1 MSITRRGANTY
12 LVRVYVGRDP
22 LTGGRIEINETA
34 RGTEAYARKVEAK
47 INGQKE
53 SGRITKTPRMTVD
66 ALFDHYVESARHCQA
81 ATTQNKNR
89 TFFNKYARPYI
100 GTTSLRKVTSKLLQ
114 DLFNLLMDEKTAGG
128 RGLGPGTVR
137 TLRKVL
143 AAAFNYAVCQ
153 KLITESP
160 VSGTRVPSVE
170 ESKATP
176 LTFEDAEAL
185 ESVKD
190 DLWYGDAFVFQL
202 YTGLRPQELMALM
215 WEDVDFERGT
225 LRVERAS
232 IWEEGIFTGFG
243 PPKNRRGKRTFKL
256 TPSALDLLRHHHKK
270 QVETIG
276 ACKRRGEHYGEAK
289 IKEWAESKRPRCA
302 KLYASAELIF
312 PRPDGRVPNS
322 GAPRQEFKDALRRAK
337 ELTDYRWYDLR
348 HTNASF
354 LIKLGV
360 ALTDVA
366 SRMGHSLAEL
376 VRTYAHQIED
386 ERSDAPNWLAKLV
399 LV

>member
-1 MSITRRGANTY
+1 MSITRRGAGTY
-12 LVRVYVGRDP
+12 LVRVYLGLDP
-22 LTGGRIEINETA
+22 LTGGRLEINETV
-34 RGTEAYARKVEAK
+34 RGTEADARKVEAK

-66 ALFDHYVESARHCQA
+66 ALFDHYVESARHCQTV
-81 ATTQNKNR
+81 TTQNKDR
-89 TFFNKYARPYI
+89 TFLNKYARPYI
-100 GTTSLRKVTSKLLQ
+100 GTTPLRKVTSKLLQ
-114 DLFNLLMDEKTAGG
+114 DLFNLLMDEKEAGG

-143 AAAFNYAVCQ
+143 AAAFNYAVRQ
-153 KLITESP
+153 KIIAESP

-170 ESKATP
+170 ESKAAP
-176 LTFEDAEAL
+176 LTFEDAEAF

-190 DLWYGDAFVFQL
+190 DLWYGHALVFQL
-202 YTGLRPQELMALM
+202 YTGLRPQELMALI
-215 WEDVDFERGT
+215 WEDVDFERGI

-232 IWEEGIFTGFG
+232 IWKNGIFTSFG

-256 TPSALDLLRHHHKK
+256 TTAALDLLRHHHKK
-270 QVETIG
+270 QVETTG
-276 ACKRRGEHYGEAK
+276 VCKMRGEHYGEAK
-289 IKEWAESKRPRCA
+289 IKEWAESKRPRHA

-322 GAPRQEFKDALRRAK
+322 GAPRQEFKEALRRAK
-337 ELTDYRWYDLR
+337 ILTDYRWYDLR

-366 SRMGHSLAEL
+366 ARMGHSLAEL

-386 ERSDAPNWLAKLV
+386 ERSDAPNWFAKLV
-399 LV
+399 PV